1 MNNVPTAR
9 FERVSPGPMD
19 LTPEKIES
27 RMEFIKPG
35 DKIGF
40 DSQKECYVAE
50 QLDRHVSTIKATGT
64 VIANYGGYL
73 AVKLRRGVIEY
84 VNYFGIESVNGKHFV
99 GYSVVK

>member
-1 MNNVPTAR
+1 MKNVPTTR
-9 FERVSPGPMD
+9 FERVPPGPMD

-35 DKIGF
+35 DKIRF

-50 QLDRHVSTIKATGT
+50 QVDRLSTIKATGT